1 LYGNISEETFP
12 ISSNSRPPNPLSD
25 IMDSNRYLNDIL
37 DFPLGLTSTSTA
49 AAAALIDTLHS
60 KEKDDETNEQ
70 EREEEGEQEQEQEQQ
85 LPKNMMP
92 NPNPSIGTSADIQH
106 QFQNFI
112 LQEQSSLNSSMSSIL
127 EGHSLWQTPE
137 ENNNT
142 ITSSSQKLSDY
153 PPSSRNDQD
162 SRGQQILAENSLDNE
177 PPTLDYHRNL
187 NSINMSLDSNV
198 NHENHVNVTRQS
210 VGTGYNYDISP
221 FNSNPGLSA
230 AQQTL
235 FNSGTM
241 SMASFFYSNGSGSGS
256 GNQNLIFNNN
266 NTSILSNRGLDNQ
279 QQYLQSHQNPYRD
292 YSYRQNSAS
301 TMNMNMNMKN
311 LSEKDPTTNFET
323 PSTSLVFQSQQDFQY
338 QSNTIEAIDIHSYE
352 KLGIEKQQSSQTNK
366 SSPRSLQTR
375 EMTADSSKTYS
386 QSISNPFLSISSPYN
401 NPNKRDL
408 FQMQMQVPMQLE
420 SEDTVGK
427 NIFTAIN
434 SNDFQRQLSNPTMR
448 LEQNTK
454 SSSSSSS
461 SSYLPSTEVDIP
473 DRPHF
478 KKHRSNSMN
487 SSLDCNDSIDSMSL
501 TQSIIS
507 SRSKYKCS
515 HCGAEKRKHKCLVK
529 EMLFKKEI
537 GCQVDACL
545 TIAKEP
551 TTPAPPFK
559 IVAVRKSCPVEQMV
573 HSLGFELPPR
583 IPTCLPEILQSAAS
597 FEDPIGTSYTTS
609 TLKQNRRDVIDSS
622 SHFSSNTSSDDFFSQ
637 QYLPF
642 TEEQRQQL
650 AYEEEQKR
658 QLQLLLEAHLAN
670 LSFQN
675 HDEDQ
680 NQHS

>member
-1 LYGNISEETFP
+1 LYKNISLEPFP
-12 ISSNSRPPNPLSD
+12 VSNKSRPPNPPSD

-37 DFPLGLTSTSTA
+37 DFPLGSGSTSTA
-49 AAAALIDTLHS
+49 AAALGETLHS
-60 KEKDDETNEQ
+60 NEKDDEID
-70 EREEEGEQEQEQEQQ
+70 ERERDHEQEQEQERQ
-85 LPKNMMP
+85 LPKNMML
-92 NPNPSIGTSADIQH
+92 NPNPSIGTSADTQH
-106 QFQNFI
+106 QFQNFF
-112 LQEQSSLNSSMSSIL
+112 LQEQSTLNSSLSSIL
-127 EGHSLWQTPE
+127 EGQSLSQNAE
-137 ENNNT
+137 ENSNT
-142 ITSSSQKLSDY
+142 IITSSQKLSNY
-153 PPSSRNDQD
+153 PPSSRIDQD

-210 VGTGYNYDISP
+210 VGTGYNYDMSP
-221 FNSNPGLSA
+221 FNSNPELSA
-230 AQQTL
+230 AQQSL

-256 GNQNLIFNNN
+256 GSGNHNLNSNNY
-266 NTSILSNRGLDNQ
+266 NTSILGKRGLDNQ
-279 QQYLQSHQNPYRD
+279 RQYLLSHQNPCRD
-292 YSYRQNSAS
+292 YSNRQNSAS
-301 TMNMNMNMKN
+301 TMNMNMNIRN
-311 LSEKDPTTNFET
+311 LSEKDPTTNLET
-323 PSTSLVFQSQQDFQY
+323 PSNSLVFQSQQDFQY
-338 QSNTIEAIDIHSYE
+338 QGNTIEAIDIHLYD
-352 KLGIEKQQSSQTNK
+352 KLIMENEQSSQANK
-366 SSPRSLQTR
+366 ASPKSLQTR
-375 EMTADSSKTYS
+375 EMTADSSNTYS
-386 QSISNPFLSISSPYN
+386 QSISNPFLSISPPYN
-401 NPNKRDL
+401 NLNKRDF
-408 FQMQMQVPMQLE
+408 FQMQIE
-420 SEDTVGK
+420 SEDVVGQ
-427 NIFTAIN
+427 NIFTTIN
-434 SNDFQRQLSNPTMR
+434 SNDTQRKSSTNPVVR

-454 SSSSSSS
+454 SSNN
-461 SSYLPSTEVDIP
+461 YIPSTEVDIP
-473 DRPHF
+473 DRPLF

-487 SSLDCNDSIDSMSL
+487 SSLDCNDSTDSMSL
-501 TQSIIS
+501 TQSILS
-507 SRSKYKCS
+507 TRSKYKCS

-559 IVAVRKSCPVEQMV
+559 IIAVRKSCPVEQMV

-583 IPTCLPEILQSAAS
+583 IPTCLPEILQNAAS
-597 FEDPIGTSYTTS
+597 FENPVGASNTTS
-609 TLKQNRRDVIDSS
+609 TLTQNRRDVIDSS

-637 QYLPF
+637 QFLPF

-675 HDEDQ
+675 HNEDQ